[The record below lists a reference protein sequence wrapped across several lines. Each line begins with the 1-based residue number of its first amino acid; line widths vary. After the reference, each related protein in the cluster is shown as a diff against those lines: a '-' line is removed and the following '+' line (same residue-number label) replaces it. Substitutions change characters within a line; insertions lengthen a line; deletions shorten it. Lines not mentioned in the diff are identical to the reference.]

1 MRQRYRAAKMPDRAY
16 VRIRSGGVG
25 LANWAR
31 FVILNFAEFTSHTLA
46 IADAEMLMGLANTG
60 LGLCAMIEMTTA
72 RPARRALDWADY
84 NLRESFCCRFAAG
97 AATIDRRC
105 NF

>member
-1 MRQRYRAAKMPDRAY
+1 MPNGAH
-16 VRIRSGGVG
+16 VRIRAGEVG

-72 RPARRALDWADY
+72 RPARRALDWA
-84 NLRESFCCRFAAG
+84 G
-97 AATIDRRC
+97 ATT
-105 NF
+105 